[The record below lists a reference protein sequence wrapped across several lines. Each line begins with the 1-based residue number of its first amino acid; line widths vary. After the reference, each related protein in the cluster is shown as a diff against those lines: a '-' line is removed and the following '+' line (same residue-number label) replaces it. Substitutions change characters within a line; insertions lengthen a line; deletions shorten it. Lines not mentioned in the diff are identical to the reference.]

1 MQVRSLFQK
10 LASVALGVFSLSIG
24 WADQIVMKNGD
35 RITGSVVKKDA
46 KTVTIKTD
54 NFGVVTLNWDY
65 VTSIIV
71 DKPINVVLGDGKA
84 VQGTI
89 VTAGDKVEVTSG
101 GAKQSVPPADV
112 AVLRDDAEQKN
123 YVRMLKPGFTDLWVI
138 SANIG
143 LAGTTGNAKTA
154 SFTVPANLTRISN
167 TSKTTAYFNY
177 IRASADVAGIS
188 TTTAQAV
195 RGGWAYNR
203 NLKPRLFATVFNDY
217 EYDKFQSLDLRSVI
231 GGGLGYIVFKSD
243 RGRLDLVGG
252 GDYNHEKFDPARPQ
266 LAFTRN
272 SAEIYWGDD
281 FTFKMNSR
289 ASFNQSYR
297 MFNNLSNGGEYR
309 QNFDAGL
316 GVKLAKSLT
325 WNVSFSDRYLSNP
338 APGRLK
344 NDVLY
349 TTGLGFTLS
358 R

>member
-1 MQVRSLFQK
+1 MQFRSIFGR
-10 LASVALGVFSLSIG
+10 VAPAAIGLLSIVVG

-35 RITGSVVKKDA
+35 RVTGSVIKKDA
-46 KTVTIKTD
+46 KSVTVKSD
-54 NFGVVTLNWDY
+54 NFGVVTLDWAN
-65 VTSIIV
+65 VTSITV

-89 VTAGDKVEVTSG
+89 ATAGDKVEVTSSG
-101 GAKQSVPPADV
+101 VKQSVPPADI

-123 YVRMLKPGFTDLWVI
+123 YVRMLKPGFADLWVI
-138 SANIG
+138 SGNIG

-154 SFTVPANLTRISN
+154 SFSIPVSLARISN
-167 TSKTTAYFNY
+167 SSKTTAYFNY
-177 IRASADVAGIS
+177 IRASADVAGVS
-188 TTTAQAV
+188 TATAQAV

-217 EYDKFQSLDLRSVI
+217 EYDKFQSLDLRAVI
-231 GGGLGYIVFKSD
+231 GGGLGYIAWKSD
-243 RGRLDLVGG
+243 RGRLDLLGG
-252 GDYNHEKFDPARPQ
+252 ADFNHEKFDPARPK

-272 SAEIYWGDD
+272 SAELYWGDD
-281 FTFKMNSR
+281 FNYKLSSR
-289 ASFNQSYR
+289 ASLNQSYR
-297 MFNNLSNGGEYR
+297 MFNNLSNSGEYR

-325 WNVSFSDRYLSNP
+325 WNVSFSDHFLSNP

-349 TTGLGFTLS
+349 TTGLGFTLAK
-358 R
+358 

>member
-1 MQVRSLFQK
+1 MQFRSLIQK
-10 LASVALGVFSLSIG
+10 LAAIAIGVFSLSTG

-35 RITGSVVKKDA
+35 RVTGSVVKKDA
-46 KTVTIKTD
+46 KTVTVKTD
-54 NFGVVTLNWDY
+54 NFGVVTLNWDN
-65 VTSIIV
+65 VTSIVV

-89 VTAGDKVEVTSG
+89 ATAAGKVEVTSAG
-101 GAKQSVPPADV
+101 SKQSVPPADI

-123 YVRMLKPGFTDLWVI
+123 YVRMLKPRFTDLWVI
-138 SANIG
+138 SGNIG
-143 LAGTTGNAKTA
+143 LAGTTGNAKTG
-154 SFTVPANLTRISN
+154 SFTVPVNLARISN
-167 TSKTTAYFNY
+167 SSKTTAYFNY
-177 IRASADVAGIS
+177 IRASADVAGVS
-188 TTTAQAV
+188 TATAQAV

-203 NLKPRLFATVFNDY
+203 NLTPRIFATAFNDY
-217 EYDKFQSLDLRSVI
+217 EYDKFQSLDLRAVF
-231 GGGLGYIVFKSD
+231 GGGLGYIAWKSD

-266 LAFTRN
+266 LAFSRN

-281 FTFKMNSR
+281 FNYKLNSR
-289 ASFNQSYR
+289 ASLHQNYR

-325 WNVSFSDRYLSNP
+325 WNISFSDRYLSNP

-344 NDVLY
+344 NDILY
-349 TTGLGFTLS
+349 TTGLGFTLAK
-358 R
+358 